1 MRLGIG
7 GIGMGRN
14 NPSVERPLQLR
25 GRNLFGFALIKC
37 ACHNR
42 ARIEGVD
49 APSAGLP
56 EGPRV
61 LCVLCQVLS

>member
-1 MRLGIG
+1 
-7 GIGMGRN
+7 MGRN